1 MPQQYLTPADLSVQT
16 TAEAGASAATADKPN
31 NDMKMALFDKASVK
45 KALYCSL
52 MRRLEGKVGLLEVK
66 FDNDVFTVTAVF
78 LGIKDDDKTK
88 GE

>member
-1 MPQQYLTPADLSVQT
+1 
-16 TAEAGASAATADKPN
+16 
-31 NDMKMALFDKASVK
+31 MALFDKASVK